1 MTRYETAIRWGLA
14 GALCLPLTAGAQERV
29 NLRQLFETGQYQA
42 VVDNLSQR
50 GDDPAAVYLAAQSH
64 ARLRQP
70 MGVAALLEQLA
81 AHAPTDP
88 WHHVGR
94 AAQFVVQGDLDAA
107 LASANQAVA
116 AGAALPQAH
125 YQLGIVLSG
134 RQEFPAAA
142 AAFDA
147 AAQRD
152 PSYAYA
158 FYQAGLA
165 YYRHQRID
173 VMAAR
178 FEAFLR
184 TAPQAP
190 ERTQVESIM
199 RTVRG
204 R

>member
-1 MTRYETAIRWGLA
+1 MRWGLA
-14 GALCLPLTAGAQERV
+14 GVLALPVMVGAQEPP

-42 VVDNLSQR
+42 VVDNLPQR
-50 GDDPAAVYLAAQSH
+50 ADDPAAIYLAVQSY
-64 ARLRQP
+64 ARLQQP
-70 MGVAALLEQLA
+70 ARVTVLLDQLA
-81 AHAPTDP
+81 ARPVEDP

-94 AAQFVVQGDLDAA
+94 AVLLVSRGDFEGA

-116 AGAALPQAH
+116 VGAAVPEAH
-125 YQLGIVLSG
+125 YQLGLVLAG
-134 RQEFPAAA
+134 RREFPAAA

-147 AAQRD
+147 AAERD

-165 YYRHQRID
+165 YYRHRRID

-178 FEAFLR
+178 FEAFLK